1 MTDTNDRPGPAE
13 VPIPPEARDHAV
25 DVLARG
31 FANDEL
37 SEEQLEALLDRV
49 YRASTM
55 AELHALV
62 ANLPVRRAAADEGG
76 AKDVAVAGSSALEPQ
91 PLRIRSALSGQ
102 ERRITGV
109 VPRRLELRARL
120 GYIELDLTQATFEPG
135 VTEIDARA
143 LMGYVQIRLP
153 GDVQIENEGGAIL
166 GFFALKGAGLG
177 AAAEPGRTVRVTGR
191 AIMGFAECLVT
202 GAGGKS
208 GERSPE

>member
-25 DVLARG
+25 DVLARR
-31 FANDEL
+31 FASDQL

-49 YRASTM
+49 YGAGTM
-55 AELHALV
+55 AELDDLI
-62 ANLPVRRAAADEGG
+62 ANLPVRQAGGEEGG
-76 AKDVAVAGSSALEPQ
+76 SMDVAVAGSSALEPQ
-91 PLRIRSALSGQ
+91 PVRIRSVLSGQ

-120 GYIELDLTQATFEPG
+120 GYVELDLTDATFEPG

-153 GDVQIENEGGAIL
+153 ADVQIDNEGAAIL

-177 AAAEPGRTVRVTGR
+177 AAADTGRTVRVTGR

-202 GAGGKS
+202 GAGRESGKRRP
-208 GERSPE
+208 G

>member
-1 MTDTNDRPGPAE
+1 MTDTNDQPGPAE
-13 VPIPPEARDHAV
+13 APIPPEARDHAV

-31 FANDEL
+31 FANDQL

-55 AELHALV
+55 AELNDLIAK
-62 ANLPVRRAAADEGG
+62 LPVRRVGG
-76 AKDVAVAGSSALEPQ
+76 EERGSTNVAVPGSSALEPQ
-91 PLRIRSALSGQ
+91 PVRIRSILSGQ

-120 GYIELDLTQATFEPG
+120 GYVELDLTHATFEPG

-153 GDVQIENEGGAIL
+153 GDVQIENEGAAIL

-177 AAAEPGRTVRVTGR
+177 AAAGTGSTVRVTGR
-191 AIMGFAECLVT
+191 AVMGFAECLVT
-202 GAGGKS
+202 GAGGES
-208 GERSPE
+208 GKRSPR